1 MQLDTEPDTYTD
13 DVTSPW
19 AYRFLLGA
27 DVFVG
32 AVSFVMSFHG
42 LYDLL
47 KRVVHLPWQ
56 LAGLGP
62 LGVDGL
68 TLVAVAATF
77 LLRRAPRRVRAY
89 AWTAFAFPTLLSVG
103 GQIVDAH
110 VRELSAAGVV
120 IAAVWPVLFAL
131 AAHLTVVVR
140 RWWRRVAP
148 VPAPVAA
155 VTEQADLPADGEPDS
170 DEPRV
175 KRPMTENQA
184 KAVARRRRGNG
195 ATYAQIAAAL
205 TAKGHPVSAKTI
217 ERWLKQD
224 QPDDT
229 DQAPINGEVPD
240 FERATS

>member
-1 MQLDTEPDTYTD
+1 MHPDTEQDTYAD

-19 AYRFLLGA
+19 AYRFLLGT
-27 DVFVG
+27 DGFVG

-47 KRVVHLPWQ
+47 IRVVHLPWQ

-110 VRELSAAGVV
+110 VRGLSAAGVV

-148 VPAPVAA
+148 VPAPVAE
-155 VTEQADLPADGEPDS
+155 VTEQVDLPTDVEPDS
-170 DEPRV
+170 DEPKS

-184 KAVARRRRGNG
+184 KAVARRRRGSG
-195 ATYAQIAAAL
+195 ATYDQIAAGL
-205 TAKGHPVSAKTI
+205 TDKGYRVSGKTVS
-217 ERWLKQD
+217 RWLNED
-224 QPDDT
+224 QADEPE
-229 DQAPINGEVPD
+229 QAPINGEVPD
-240 FERATS
+240 FEKATS